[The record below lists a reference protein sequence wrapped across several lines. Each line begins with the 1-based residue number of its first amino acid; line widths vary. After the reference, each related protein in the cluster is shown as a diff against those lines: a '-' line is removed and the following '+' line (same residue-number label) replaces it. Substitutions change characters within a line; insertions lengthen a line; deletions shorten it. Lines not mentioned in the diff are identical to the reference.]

1 MFEYLNY
8 EELKKIKANTFSKV
22 QEDFKIEQFVNT
34 FLKIVDVID
43 FTSIKEMN
51 VKQKNIL
58 DLTTDS
64 FFIIKEIIDN
74 VILKNVYSTNF
85 GMRNLL
91 ERVITIKFLN
101 SKDYYTNEVFYDYG
115 RIKLI
120 NISLDN
126 GIEKFEKKYNV
137 KFKRLKD
144 NQWIDIVNKYNK
156 WNNNSGFASIKSQTI
171 EDGKETNNINRLYK
185 YYCNFCHISH
195 GAMMLNYS
203 IFLDEKE
210 HYIQKMK
217 NNVVRHLAIILREM
231 ILENYYIKIINLDNK
246 YIKILFEELQKLR
259 KF

>member
-91 ERVITIKFLN
+91 ERVITIKF
-101 SKDYYTNEVFYDYG
+101 
-115 RIKLI
+115 
-120 NISLDN
+120 
-126 GIEKFEKKYNV
+126 
-137 KFKRLKD
+137 KRLLHK
-144 NQWIDIVNKYNK
+144 
-156 WNNNSGFASIKSQTI
+156 
-171 EDGKETNNINRLYK
+171 
-185 YYCNFCHISH
+185 
-195 GAMMLNYS
+195 
-203 IFLDEKE
+203 
-210 HYIQKMK
+210 
-217 NNVVRHLAIILREM
+217 
-231 ILENYYIKIINLDNK
+231 
-246 YIKILFEELQKLR
+246 
-259 KF
+259 